1 MPCKDLLLFFW
12 TVFGM
17 SKKYAKQSKK
27 TIHENRGTNTPKTK
41 VLVLWRCM
49 GSSLQRRNECVI
61 AYKGMQE
68 SYDIYESMNALQLEI
83 GTERARNQEVGDET
97 EEERMHVQDVRYV
110 ERVRRVSVT
119 LPLPTFFFEKNLKK
133 S

>member
-1 MPCKDLLLFFW
+1 
-12 TVFGM
+12 
-17 SKKYAKQSKK
+17 
-27 TIHENRGTNTPKTK
+27 
-41 VLVLWRCM
+41 
-49 GSSLQRRNECVI
+49 LQRRNESVI

-83 GTERARNQEVGDET
+83 GTERARNQDVGDET

-119 LPLPTFFFEKNLKK
+119 LPLPTFFFEKKILKNLKIK
-133 S
+133 IQKYKKYKQTEELEPALSNKIPTLANERNEKFAINAL